1 LEKKLPD
8 ELETLLKPEITKGRR
23 VRIMFQDEA
32 RFGRM
37 VRIRRC
43 WAQAPTRPMVDN
55 GYEREFT
62 YVYGAVSPVEGELD
76 WMICDKMN
84 TDRMGEFLAQVS
96 AAHPDEFMVMVVDG
110 ASSHVAKALVVPENI
125 LLYRLPPYAPQL
137 NPQEHLWDELREK
150 EFPNR
155 VFENMEGVRK
165 QLNEGLPRLASD
177 NAKIRGICA
186 WPWIINLNLNA
197 N

>member
-1 LEKKLPD
+1 MLTED
-8 ELETLLKPEITKGRR
+8 VVKGRH

-43 WAQAPTRPMVDN
+43 WSPAPNRPMVDN

-62 YVYGAVSPVEGELD
+62 YTYGAVSPIEGELD
-76 WMICDKMN
+76 WMICPKMN
-84 TDRMGEFLAQVS
+84 TDYMGEFLAQVS
-96 AAHPDEFMVMVVDG
+96 AAHPVEFIVMIVDG
-110 ASSHVAKALVVPENI
+110 ASSHVAKALVIPENI

-137 NPQEHLWDELREK
+137 NPQEHIWDELREK

-155 VFENMEGVRK
+155 VFEKMEGVRR
-165 QLNEGLPRLASD
+165 QLEDGLLRLAED
-177 NAKIRGICA
+177 TVRIRSITA

-197 N
+197 F

>member
-1 LEKKLPD
+1 
-8 ELETLLKPEITKGRR
+8 
-23 VRIMFQDEA
+23 
-32 RFGRM
+32 
-37 VRIRRC
+37 
-43 WAQAPTRPMVDN
+43 
-55 GYEREFT
+55 
-62 YVYGAVSPVEGELD
+62 
-76 WMICDKMN
+76 MICDQMN

-96 AAHPDEFMVMVVDG
+96 AAHPDEFMVMIVDG

-125 LLYRLPPYAPQL
+125 LLYSLPPYAPQL

-177 NAKIRGICA
+177 NAKIKGICA

>member
-1 LEKKLPD
+1 M
-8 ELETLLKPEITKGRR
+8 I
-23 VRIMFQDEA
+23 FQDEA

-43 WAQAPTRPMVDN
+43 WAQAPARPMVNN
-55 GYEREFT
+55 GCEREFT

-76 WMICDKMN
+76 WMICDQMN

-96 AAHPDEFMVMVVDG
+96 AAHPDEFMVMIVDG

-125 LLYRLPPYAPQL
+125 LLYSLPPYAPQL

-177 NAKIRGICA
+177 NAKIKGICA